1 MNSRDPFRAATNG
14 VPPGTRL
21 NGIYEID
28 GMIGVGGMG
37 EVYKSHE
44 IQTGTT
50 VAVKMLVPEMAENEA
65 ALALFRKEASALHY
79 LMHDA
84 IVRYFVFTVE
94 PVLQRPYLAMEF
106 VDGRSLAEI
115 LEEGPLT
122 FEALLRLMRRVASGL
137 NVAHQR
143 GIVHRDVSPDN
154 IIVPQ
159 GDVARAKIIDFGIA
173 RSTQIGDATI
183 IGAGFAGKHNYVSPE
198 QIGLFG
204 GDVTAKSDVYS
215 FGLVLFQ
222 ALTGQKLDMG
232 GSQFQLV
239 EKRRRVPDLG
249 GVDARI
255 RPLLNEMLQPDPGDR
270 PSMAEIENWS
280 IGAPTRPPSQLI
292 ERAGATA
299 VEHAERRTRPWIRYG
314 AFAAAALLL
323 IGTSVAVYYK
333 YIWSVPIVT
342 ASKAPEITLTPGRPP
357 QKEPT
362 KEPTK
367 ESAKETTK
375 QPTNETTKEP
385 TKEPLTLPPN
395 PPTDS
400 PDRVDVVRRFIQQYD
415 GGDCFFMTPIAVSST
430 AAVVEGFG
438 ASTAPFELLDKTFKK
453 TQGFEASIGVRLVT
467 PQQCPA
473 ITFLNRL
480 RVDGGRS
487 PRISLGSV
495 KLQPGEKLVGSIENF
510 ANRVVELLLISDNG
524 LVQNMS
530 YLLKPGTDALSF
542 AIDIPRSD
550 EASGTSQLVMAVA
563 TPRVLDSLRQP
574 VPTPADQFFLQALAE
589 ARRANITIGASARHF
604 IIQK

>member
-1 MNSRDPFRAATNG
+1 MNSRDPFRAATHG

-255 RPLLNEMLQPDPGDR
+255 RPLLNEMLQPDPNDR

-292 ERAGATA
+292 EHAGATA
-299 VEHAERRTRPWIRYG
+299 VEHADSKLRRPWIRYG
-314 AFAAAALLL
+314 ASAAAALLL
-323 IGTSVAVYYK
+323 IGASVAAYYK
-333 YIWSVPIVT
+333 FVWNVPIAP
-342 ASKAPEITLTPGRPP
+342 ASKPLPSLTEGPSTPKPVSPLPNDTSKEAPVPTS
-357 QKEPT
+357 KEALAPAP
-362 KEPTK
+362 KL
-367 ESAKETTK
+367 SA
-375 QPTNETTKEP
+375 
-385 TKEPLTLPPN
+385 
-395 PPTDS
+395 DS

-550 EASGTSQLVMAVA
+550 EASGTSQLIMAVA

-574 VPTPADQFFLQALAE
+574 APTPADQFFLQALAE
-589 ARRANITIGASARHF
+589 AQRANITIGASARHF
-604 IIQK
+604 VIQK

>member
-1 MNSRDPFRAATNG
+1 
-14 VPPGTRL
+14 
-21 NGIYEID
+21 
-28 GMIGVGGMG
+28 MIGVGGMG

-122 FEALLRLMRRVASGL
+122 FEALLRMMRRVASGL

-143 GIVHRDVSPDN
+143 GIIHRDVSPDN

-159 GDVARAKIIDFGIA
+159 GDFARAKIIDFGIA
-173 RSTQIGDATI
+173 RSSQIGDATV
-183 IGAGFAGKHNYVSPE
+183 IGSGFAGKHNYVSPE

-204 GDVTAKSDVYS
+204 GDVTAKSDIYS

-222 ALTGQKLDMG
+222 ALTGHKLDMG

-239 EKRRRVPDLG
+239 EKRRQVPDLG
-249 GVDARI
+249 AVDARI
-255 RPLLNEMLQPDPGDR
+255 RPLLDRMLQPDPNDR
-270 PSMAEIENWS
+270 PTMAEIESWS
-280 IGAPTRPPSQLI
+280 MGAPNRPPSQLI
-292 ERAGATA
+292 ERTKATA
-299 VEHAERRTRPWIRYG
+299 VEHADLKPARPWLRYS
-314 AFAAAALLL
+314 AFAAGALLL
-323 IGTSVAVYYK
+323 IGTSAGAYYK
-333 YIWSVPIVT
+333 YVWSIPIAPTSRPLAPLNEVALPPKPVPPSPPQTNVPHDAPAPTT
-342 ASKAPEITLTPGRPP
+342 ASPA
-357 QKEPT
+357 
-362 KEPTK
+362 
-367 ESAKETTK
+367 
-375 QPTNETTKEP
+375 
-385 TKEPLTLPPN
+385 
-395 PPTDS
+395 DS
-400 PDRVDVVRRFIQQYD
+400 PNREDVVRRFIQHYD
-415 GGDCFFMTPIAVSST
+415 GGDCFFMTPIAVSAT
-430 AAVVEGFG
+430 AAAVEGFG
-438 ASTAPFELLDKTFKK
+438 DSTAPFELLDKAFKK
-453 TQGFEASIGVRLVT
+453 TQGFEAKIGVRLVT

-480 RVDGGRS
+480 RVDGART

-495 KLQPGEKLVGSIENF
+495 KLRPGEPLVGNIENF
-510 ANRVVELLLISDNG
+510 ANRLVELLLVSDNG

-550 EASGTSQLVMAVA
+550 DAAGTSQLVMAVA

-574 VPTPADQFFLQALAE
+574 SPTPADQFFLQALAE
-589 ARRANITIGASARHF
+589 AQRTAVTINASARLF

>member
-1 MNSRDPFRAATNG
+1 MNSRDPFRTAKNG
-14 VPPGTRL
+14 VSPGTRL

-28 GMIGVGGMG
+28 CMIGVGGMG

-122 FEALLRLMRRVASGL
+122 FEALLRMMRRVASGL

-143 GIVHRDVSPDN
+143 GIIHRDVSPDN

-159 GDVARAKIIDFGIA
+159 GDFARAKIIDFGIA
-173 RSTQIGDATI
+173 RSSQIGDATV
-183 IGAGFAGKHNYVSPE
+183 IGSGFAGKHNYVSPE

-204 GDVTAKSDVYS
+204 GDVTAKSDIYS

-222 ALTGQKLDMG
+222 ALTGHKLDMG

-239 EKRRRVPDLG
+239 EKRRQVPDLG
-249 GVDARI
+249 AVDARF
-255 RPLLNEMLQPDPGDR
+255 RPLLDRMLQPDPNDR
-270 PSMAEIENWS
+270 PTMAEIESWS
-280 IGAPTRPPSQLI
+280 MGAPNRPPSQLI
-292 ERAGATA
+292 ERTKATA
-299 VEHAERRTRPWIRYG
+299 VEHADLKPARPWLRYS
-314 AFAAAALLL
+314 AFAAGALLL
-323 IGTSVAVYYK
+323 IGTSAGAYYK
-333 YIWSVPIVT
+333 YVWSIPIAPTSRPLAPLNEVALPPKPVPPSPPQTNVPHDAPAPTT
-342 ASKAPEITLTPGRPP
+342 ASPA
-357 QKEPT
+357 
-362 KEPTK
+362 
-367 ESAKETTK
+367 
-375 QPTNETTKEP
+375 
-385 TKEPLTLPPN
+385 
-395 PPTDS
+395 DS
-400 PDRVDVVRRFIQQYD
+400 PNREDVVRRFIQHYD
-415 GGDCFFMTPIAVSST
+415 GGDCFFMTPIAVSAT
-430 AAVVEGFG
+430 AAAVEGFG
-438 ASTAPFELLDKTFKK
+438 DSTAPFELLDKAFKK
-453 TQGFEASIGVRLVT
+453 TQGFEAKIGVRLVT

-480 RVDGGRS
+480 RVDGART

-495 KLQPGEKLVGSIENF
+495 KLRPGEPLVGNIENF
-510 ANRVVELLLISDNG
+510 ANRLVELLLVSDNG

-550 EASGTSQLVMAVA
+550 DAAGTSQLVMAVA

-574 VPTPADQFFLQALAE
+574 SPTPADQFFLQALAE
-589 ARRANITIGASARHF
+589 AQRTAVTINASARLF